1 MAGGVDPSRRTWM
14 KKRHLGLL
22 AALAVAFAAP
32 AGAQSGLAVKGHF
45 LFNETNAREAEENRR
60 VPVEDG
66 FSIGAE
72 YVLPMGIG
80 VGVSAYT
87 EGKATETDLQTE
99 RFGVLAEANY
109 FFRIPVIPI
118 RPYVGV
124 HAGLGQFSYDDLGDA
139 DPKIEDSR
147 TELGY
152 QLGLRWQ
159 ATSMIGVDA
168 QYRRMSDSAS
178 DEQSPELERNQVLV
192 GITLF

>member
-1 MAGGVDPSRRTWM
+1 M
-14 KKRHLGLL
+14 KLSLFACAALL
-22 AALAVAFAAP
+22 AAAAVP
-32 AGAQSGLAVKGHF
+32 AQAQSGLALKGHF
-45 LFNETNAREAEENRR
+45 LFNETNARESEQNRR
-60 VPVEDG
+60 IPAEDG

-80 VGVSAYT
+80 LGVSAYT
-87 EGKATETDLQTE
+87 EGKATEADLQTQ

-109 FFRIPVIPI
+109 FFSLPVIPL

-124 HAGLGQFSYDDLGDA
+124 HAGLGRYSYDDLDNA
-139 DPKIEDSR
+139 DPEIEDSR

-152 QLGLRWQ
+152 QLGVRWQ

-168 QYRRMSDSAS
+168 HYRHVSDSAS
-178 DEQSPELERNQVLV
+178 DSQSPELERNQVLV